1 MNKEELLIE
10 KLRSLPPELLSEVLD
25 FIEFLEQRY
34 KEKKWI
40 EFDEWAMNL
49 AREKGFNNL
58 TEEDVAEI
66 VKAHRRAGIAGSD

>member
-1 MNKEELLIE
+1 MNNEELVIE

-25 FIEFLEQRY
+25 FIEFLEQRS

-66 VKAHRRAGIAGSD
+66 VKAHRRARIAGSH